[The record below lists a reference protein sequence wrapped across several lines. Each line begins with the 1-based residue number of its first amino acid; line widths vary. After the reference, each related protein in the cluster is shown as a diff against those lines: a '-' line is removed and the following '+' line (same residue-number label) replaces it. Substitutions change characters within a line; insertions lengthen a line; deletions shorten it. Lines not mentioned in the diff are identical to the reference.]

1 MRLHVM
7 SDLHLEFAPFD
18 PPQTDADVIVLAGDI
33 HVGTE
38 GVRWARKH
46 FKKTPVIYVLG
57 NHEYYGQAF
66 PGHAAKLKLLTMG
79 TNIRIL
85 EKDEVEIDGV
95 TFLGCTLWTDFRLK
109 GNMKVAGAKAE
120 ERMNDYRKIRVS
132 PGHRKLKFTDCA
144 KLHQTSVDWIR
155 ERIEGHHDRK
165 TVVVTHHA
173 PSPKSIPERHA
184 GSSIGAA
191 YASDLEP
198 IIEENSATMWIHGH
212 IHDQQDYVV
221 GDTRIIANPRG
232 YPAEPNNDFA
242 ENFIVEI

>member
-1 MRLHVM
+1 MRLQIM
-7 SDLHLEFAPFD
+7 SDLHLEFAPFE

-33 HVGTE
+33 HVGAE
-38 GVRWARKH
+38 GVKWARKH

-66 PGHAAKLKLLTMG
+66 PGHAARLKWTTKG
-79 TNIRIL
+79 SNVIVL
-85 EKDEVEIDGV
+85 EREEVELDGV

-109 GNMKVAGAKAE
+109 GSVEKAGTRAE
-120 ERMNDYRKIRVS
+120 EVMNDYRKIRAT
-132 PGHRKLKFTDCA
+132 PGHRKLRYTDCM
-144 KLHQTSVDWIR
+144 KQHDTTLEWLR
-155 ERIEGHHDRK
+155 ERMEQYQDRK

-198 IIEENSATMWIHGH
+198 IIEENSVALWVHGH
-212 IHDQQDYVV
+212 IHDQQDYKV
-221 GDTRIIANPRG
+221 GDTRIVANPRG
-232 YPAEPNNDFA
+232 YPAEPNSRFA
-242 ENFIVEI
+242 ESFIVDV